1 MQHAPFDSNVIP
13 STEQP
18 TDDAPVLF
26 RLNGVP
32 VQVPAAYWGD
42 VLVLGGGLVW
52 LAGRHHPERG
62 WDRRLLVG
70 GLGLALAVTADLGHV
85 LGHTISARLAG
96 APMDRVRVALGIPRT
111 LYDDNAVSPGTHR
124 LRALGGPAANLLGLL
139 LSLLWHRATHPAT
152 AARDLAD
159 VSCLGH
165 GLLFCGSLVPLPFID
180 AGTILKWTLV
190 EQGRA
195 EAAADAL
202 VHQVSEIIG
211 LGAVATGSVVAL
223 RGHRRAGLALLAG
236 GAVAIAA
243 GRDLIR

>member
-1 MQHAPFDSNVIP
+1 M

-18 TDDAPVLF
+18 TGDVPVLF

-42 VLVLGGGLVW
+42 VGVLGGGLVW
-52 LAGRHHPERG
+52 LAGRRHPERG
-62 WDRRLLVG
+62 WSGRLLVG
-70 GLGLALAVTADLGHV
+70 GLGLALVVAADVGHV
-85 LGHTISARLAG
+85 LGHTVSARLAG

-111 LYDDNAVSPGTHR
+111 LYDDNAVPPGTHR
-124 LRALGGPAANLLGLL
+124 MRALGGPAANLLGLL
-139 LSLLWHRATHPAT
+139 LSLLWRRATRPDS
-152 AARDLAD
+152 AARDLAGA
-159 VSCLGH
+159 SCLGH
-165 GLLFCGSLVPLPFID
+165 GVLFFGSLVPLPIFD

-195 EAAADAL
+195 EAEADAL
-202 VHQVSEIIG
+202 VHQVSELIG
-211 LGAVATGSVVAL
+211 LGAVSTGILVAL
-223 RGHRRAGLALLAG
+223 RGRRLVGLALIAG

>member
-1 MQHAPFDSNVIP
+1 MR
-13 STEQP
+13 TEQLP
-18 TDDAPVLF
+18 DGAPALF

-32 VQVPAAYWGD
+32 VQVPPAYWGD
-42 VLVLGGGLVW
+42 VIALGGGLVW
-52 LAGRHHPERG
+52 LAGWRRPERSWG
-62 WDRRLLVG
+62 GRLVVG
-70 GLGLALAVTADLGHV
+70 GLALALTVLADLVHV
-85 LGHTISARLAG
+85 FGHTVSARLAG

-111 LYDDNAVSPGTHR
+111 LYDNNDVPPATHR
-124 LRALGGPAANLLGLL
+124 LRALGGPIANLLALL
-139 LSLLWHRATHPAT
+139 LSLLWRRATRPAS

-165 GLLFCGSLVPLPFID
+165 GVLFFGSLVPLPIFD

-195 EAAADAL
+195 EAEADAL
-202 VHQVSEIIG
+202 VHQVSELIG
-211 LGAVATGSVVAL
+211 LGALTTGVVVVL
-223 RGHRRAGLALLAG
+223 QGRRAVGGALIAG